1 MFLILY
7 FDWSLEIKQRLKIC
21 ILYNNIS
28 DCIILEYFSTFHLSF
43 HFLYQ
48 IKKEFKSSY
57 DLQVRWQ
64 RQIWKQNN
72 TSRSLVRLI
81 KSSTFGLVLSKRNG
95 THIYTAAQCLSQ
107 LPLSIFFSFLFKF
120 WQLRWLILVSKIQL
134 EVYYQCCVL
143 IGWAITRL
151 YVIAH

>member
-7 FDWSLEIKQRLKIC
+7 FDWSLEIKQRLKMC

-28 DCIILEYFSTFHLSF
+28 DCVILEYFSTFHLSF

-48 IKKEFKSSY
+48 LKKNLKVLITFKY
-57 DLQVRWQ
+57 DGSD
-64 RQIWKQNN
+64 KFEQNN

-81 KSSTFGLVLSKRNG
+81 KSSTFGLGLSKTNA
-95 THIYTAAQCLSQ
+95 TQCLSQ
-107 LPLSIFFSFLFKF
+107 LPLSIFFSFLCKF
-120 WQLRWLILVSKIQL
+120 WQLRWLIHVSKIQL

-143 IGWAITRL
+143 IGWALLGYTL
-151 YVIAH
+151 